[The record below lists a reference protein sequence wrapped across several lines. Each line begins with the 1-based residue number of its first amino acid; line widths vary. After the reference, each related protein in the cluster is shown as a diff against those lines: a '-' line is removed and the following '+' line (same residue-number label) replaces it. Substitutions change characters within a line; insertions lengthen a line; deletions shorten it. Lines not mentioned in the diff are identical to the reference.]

1 MATAKNGYCALKNI
15 GGSLPVEN
23 VQWLAASVEESKL
36 PERYVRPEISAE
48 HVLNNEEDGE
58 IPVIDLSRLLHVHH
72 KEEEIMKLGL
82 ACQEWGFFQIINHG
96 VPEEVIERMKCEI
109 QGFFRLPLEE
119 KKTYAQQP
127 GSLEGYGQAFVVSDE
142 QKLDWGDMYF
152 LATQPLFAR
161 NVELW
166 PSNPPAFR
174 AALDQYSVELKR
186 VSSILVKT
194 MARCLGVEALTDMFI
209 DGLQSMRM
217 NYYPACRQAN
227 KVLGLSPHSDAVG
240 LTLLLQV
247 NQVQGLQ
254 IKKNGAW
261 MPIKPLTSA
270 FIVNI
275 GDILEILSNGR
286 YKSIEHRAVINPD
299 NERISIAAFHGPR
312 LDVPIG
318 PIQELVGESE
328 ELYKTIS
335 SLDYM
340 RLITSSKLEGKNI
353 LEQMKLKK

>member
-1 MATAKNGYCALKNI
+1 MDIKQTQMASAKNDCSVLKNI
-15 GGSLPVEN
+15 SGLLPVEN

-36 PERYVRPEISAE
+36 PDRYVRPEINAE
-48 HVLNNEEDGE
+48 PVLNNEEDGE

-82 ACQEWGFFQIINHG
+82 ACQEWGFFQVSSFTVAFIQHFQVTVYDALLQIINHG

-174 AALDQYSVELKR
+174 
-186 VSSILVKT
+186 
-194 MARCLGVEALTDMFI
+194 
-209 DGLQSMRM
+209 
-217 NYYPACRQAN
+217 
-227 KVLGLSPHSDAVG
+227 
-240 LTLLLQV
+240 
-247 NQVQGLQ
+247 
-254 IKKNGAW
+254 
-261 MPIKPLTSA
+261 
-270 FIVNI
+270 
-275 GDILEILSNGR
+275 
-286 YKSIEHRAVINPD
+286 
-299 NERISIAAFHGPR
+299 
-312 LDVPIG
+312 
-318 PIQELVGESE
+318 
-328 ELYKTIS
+328 
-335 SLDYM
+335 
-340 RLITSSKLEGKNI
+340 
-353 LEQMKLKK
+353 